1 MGISKLM
8 GQKSC
13 GLRMQKYIFLGQ
25 GETFLVF
32 RILTPYGIWLFID
45 WYDCFFLDWVLFAN
59 MKMVRLPG
67 AEHMGQEFM
76 RGCFVKCK

>member
-45 WYDCFFLDWVLFAN
+45 WYVAISVIVFAKEGFGKDEKN
-59 MKMVRLPG
+59 EYDTNNNFHK
-67 AEHMGQEFM
+67 A
-76 RGCFVKCK
+76 